1 MKAALTEIATK
12 FLSLGPEAR
21 MEFITKL
28 ADSGTA
34 PQWLPIFLQRHRDL
48 LKTEK
53 DSHG

>member
-34 PQWLPIFLQRHRDL
+34 PPMVANIPSTPPRFIED
-48 LKTEK
+48 
-53 DSHG
+53 